1 MDHTIVLPEQLKTH
15 LRSLRKAR
23 GVTQAELGAVL
34 GVGQARVAEI
44 ESDPTAIR
52 VDQLLKILSFLR
64 VQVKLHDTGEPVIH
78 RPLVPRSPPRR
89 KSVKRDD
96 EALRTP
102 LQGPKV
108 SANDPAQGAARQ
120 ESLRQTTSKRTR
132 PAKGRVLEPRDAKSG
147 NFGLGDKKNKPTGQW

>member
-23 GVTQAELGAVL
+23 GVTQAQLGAVL

-78 RPLVPRSPPRR
+78 SPLVPASPPRPR
-89 KSVKRDD
+89 RVKRD
-96 EALRTP
+96 EETVGTP
-102 LQGPKV
+102 RPMPKV
-108 SANDPAQGAARQ
+108 PANDPTQGAAKQ
-120 ESLRQTTSKRTR
+120 GSLRQTTSQRTR
-132 PAKGRVLEPRDAKSG
+132 PVEGRVPEPRDAKPG
-147 NFGLGDKKNKPTGQW
+147 TFGLGDPKNKPKGQW